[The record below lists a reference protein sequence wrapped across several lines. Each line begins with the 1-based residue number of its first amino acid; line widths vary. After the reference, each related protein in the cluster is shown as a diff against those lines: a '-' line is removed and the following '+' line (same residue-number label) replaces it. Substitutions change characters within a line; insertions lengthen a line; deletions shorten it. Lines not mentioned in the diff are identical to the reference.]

1 MRKLLFFLFFL
12 ITITFGRD
20 LVLVSVYPF
29 YDVVRGIAGEGFKV
43 ESLVPPKADY
53 HMYELGPRDIIKLHL
68 AKVLFVS
75 GVPLGEWEEKIEKI
89 TEAKVFKLSEGIEL
103 LSYGHKELG
112 KDPHFWLSPARMLK
126 VAENVYNAFGSLY
139 GEEGFKERYEKVN
152 KKLTGLHERYER
164 TLSSCQIKRFGAV
177 HPAFGYLA
185 KDYGL
190 EQVVIREEHGHGDI
204 SPKELA
210 RIVKEIKRGK
220 LKVILA
226 PKGVFSKV
234 AQVLKEEYG
243 VEVYEINVKI
253 IPEEEGDNYFKIMNR
268 NLKTL
273 RKALRCQ

>member
-1 MRKLLFFLFFL
+1 MKKLFFFLLFF
-12 ITITFGRD
+12 ISVTFGRD
-20 LVLVSVYPF
+20 LILVSIYPF
-29 YDVVRGIAGEGFKV
+29 YDVVKDIAGEGFKV
-43 ESLVPPKADY
+43 ESLVPPRADY
-53 HMYELGPRDIIKLHL
+53 HLYELGPRDIIKLHL

-75 GVPLGEWEEKIEKI
+75 GIPLGEWEEKIQKI

-103 LSYGHKELG
+103 LSYGHEELG
-112 KDPHFWLSPARMLK
+112 KDPHFWISPKRMIK
-126 VAENVYNAFGSLY
+126 VAENVYTNLKSVFPSRD
-139 GEEGFKERYEKVN
+139 FKESYEQTD
-152 KKLTGLHERYER
+152 KKLSQLHKEYEEKLA
-164 TLSSCQIKRFGAV
+164 TCEIKRFGAV

-210 RIVKEIKRGK
+210 RIVKEIKKGN
-220 LKVILA
+220 LKVILI
-226 PKGVFSKV
+226 PKGAFSKV

-253 IPEEEGDNYFKIMNR
+253 IPESEEDNYYTIMER